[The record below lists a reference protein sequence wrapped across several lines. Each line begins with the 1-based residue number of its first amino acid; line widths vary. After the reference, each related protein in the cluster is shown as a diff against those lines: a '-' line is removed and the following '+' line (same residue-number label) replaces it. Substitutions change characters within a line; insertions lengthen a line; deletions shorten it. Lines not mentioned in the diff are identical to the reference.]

1 MNEIPPSPSLSLA
14 RRDALLRTGIYGTE
28 DEVILEIQRHMWQV
42 SKEISEIGVPWR
54 DHEDN

>member
-1 MNEIPPSPSLSLA
+1 MNEIPPYPSLSLA

-54 DHEDN
+54 DHEYN

>member
-1 MNEIPPSPSLSLA
+1 MNEILSTPSLSLA

-54 DHEDN
+54 DHEYN